1 MQAAQK
7 KAQSACGYKT
17 GDKVKH
23 VKFGEGIVI
32 QVKGAEGN
40 LIVDVAFK
48 SVGIKSLAAKF
59 APMEK
64 I

>member
-1 MQAAQK
+1 MRRETRLYNVILPIWMLLLFPQ
-7 KAQSACGYKT
+7 
-17 GDKVKH
+17 VWL
-23 VKFGEGIVI
+23 IVI
-32 QVKGAEGN
+32 PGN

-48 SVGIKSLAAKF
+48 AAGIKSLAAKF